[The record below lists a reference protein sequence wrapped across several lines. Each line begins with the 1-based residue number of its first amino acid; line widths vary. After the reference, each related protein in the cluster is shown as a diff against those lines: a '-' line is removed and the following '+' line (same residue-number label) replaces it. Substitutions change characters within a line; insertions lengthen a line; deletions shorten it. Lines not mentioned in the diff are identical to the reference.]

1 MSSKK
6 KQPKVKQIAAGRTL
20 LNHNHFN
27 QKTYI
32 NVINHAQNYNVELD
46 YQYKQHTLTH
56 SIMQPETVNGNAIR
70 ACDFKIRSR
79 NKLWPFLNLPS
90 HRSIRAASKPLRTHP
105 GSTSRGVPPPT
116 PHWPGACPRRHRTD
130 VAPATNQTKTLSDTA
145 QCSQSPPNFK
155 STWACPNW
163 NPKWARPPDDL
174 LKIES
179 SNLKEI

>member
-1 MSSKK
+1 MHCHALASKCHKK
-6 KQPKVKQIAAGRTL
+6 KQPKVKQIATGRTL

-90 HRSIRAASKPLRTHP
+90 HRSIRAASERRGLVHEAAIEKHALPLN
-105 GSTSRGVPPPT
+105 PP
-116 PHWPGACPRRHRTD
+116 
-130 VAPATNQTKTLSDTA
+130 
-145 QCSQSPPNFK
+145 
-155 STWACPNW
+155 
-163 NPKWARPPDDL
+163 
-174 LKIES
+174 
-179 SNLKEI
+179 

>member
-1 MSSKK
+1 MQICKNKTRIKWNYHTLFALSCISIKMSSKK

-79 NKLWPFLNLPS
+79 NELWPFLNLPS
-90 HRSIRAASKPLRTHP
+90 HRSIRAASKRCGLILEAPVEECRLRLRTDP
-105 GSTSRGVPPPT
+105 ERALVSIV
-116 PHWPGACPRRHRTD
+116 
-130 VAPATNQTKTLSDTA
+130 QT
-145 QCSQSPPNFK
+145 
-155 STWACPNW
+155 
-163 NPKWARPPDDL
+163 
-174 LKIES
+174 
-179 SNLKEI
+179 